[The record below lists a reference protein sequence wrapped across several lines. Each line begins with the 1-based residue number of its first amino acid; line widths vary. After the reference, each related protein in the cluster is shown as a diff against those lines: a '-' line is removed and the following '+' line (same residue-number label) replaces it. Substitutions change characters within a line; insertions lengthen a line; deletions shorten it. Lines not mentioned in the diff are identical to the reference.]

1 MKSAEDALSV
11 IKEGLTKLVQA
22 VEEARFDQLDE
33 IGDEYLRLASSLR
46 AKPLFLYFPDEFLP
60 ISNKDH
66 LTHFLKLLGQSPE
79 GGLHAQN
86 RQLLEYLRA
95 QPEFAGVDTLQMMR
109 FLYESHP
116 PPARLRQHAPGETA
130 STGDEDTPA
139 VAIETALPASRVDL
153 GQSLNWIFYGPPG
166 TGKTWSALH
175 EVRQLLLSKNLGQ
188 AESARYAKALMQN
201 NRDELKSMAALLE
214 GTGEQQEVRYWW
226 VTASP
231 AQWTW
236 DELFR
241 KKAEVFRHGRIQ
253 RNYEEIAEG
262 DLVFGYTAGPK
273 KEITAI
279 ARVKQLVSKGQAQT
293 FELDGNVRYEVK
305 DGVFKRVCRRAQ
317 QDSNHIYALLIDEI
331 NRGNISKVFGEL
343 ITLLEP
349 DKRIGTLNEIKV
361 TLPYSGE
368 AFGVPENLLIVGT
381 MNTADR
387 SIALLDVALRRRFT
401 FVELM
406 PQPNLLGEV
415 AGVQLDKLLTALNH
429 RLEAQLDRDHQIG
442 HSYFMGLKNF
452 EDLRFVWE
460 HKLIPLLQE
469 YFYGD
474 GGKLLALLGKEFIG
488 RRNVRLG
495 DEDDAEERAVFRLQM
510 PEGNDL
516 AEALK
521 RLAGS

>member
-1 MKSAEDALSV
+1 MK
-11 IKEGLTKLVQA
+11 
-22 VEEARFDQLDE
+22 
-33 IGDEYLRLASSLR
+33 
-46 AKPLFLYFPDEFLP
+46 P
-60 ISNKDH
+60 ISVFEHERIESLSEVEKFALD
-66 LTHFLKLLGQSPE
+66 KLLGPRSERMFDLGWREARATSFVGVVQLGSRSMQVLPKMHRS
-79 GGLHAQN
+79 GLSASECERRATAN
-86 RQLLEYLRA
+86 LLRGYVVVE
-95 QPEFAGVDTLQMMR
+95 
-109 FLYESHP
+109 
-116 PPARLRQHAPGETA
+116 ARLDVMKGRW
-130 STGDEDTPA
+130 
-139 VAIETALPASRVDL
+139 L
-153 GQSLNWIFYGPPG
+153 
-166 TGKTWSALH
+166 
-175 EVRQLLLSKNLGQ
+175 
-188 AESARYAKALMQN
+188 
-201 NRDELKSMAALLE
+201 AA
-214 GTGEQQEVRYWW
+214 
-226 VTASP
+226 A
-231 AQWTW
+231 
-236 DELFR
+236 
-241 KKAEVFRHGRIQ
+241 
-253 RNYEEIAEG
+253 
-262 DLVFGYTAGPK
+262 
-273 KEITAI
+273 
-279 ARVKQLVSKGQAQT
+279 QAQRSDGWRRDR
-293 FELDGNVRYEVK
+293 FEVAY
-305 DGVFKRVCRRAQ
+305 
-317 QDSNHIYALLIDEI
+317 DEI

-349 DKRIGTLNEIKV
+349 DKRIGSLNEIKV

-495 DEDDAEERAVFRLQM
+495 DVCDCNPRLKPCWATVGRPCRDFRMRVILFFGNSGK
-510 PEGNDL
+510 EG
-516 AEALK
+516 
-521 RLAGS
+521 SITC

>member
-1 MKSAEDALSV
+1 M
-11 IKEGLTKLVQA
+11 
-22 VEEARFDQLDE
+22 
-33 IGDEYLRLASSLR
+33 
-46 AKPLFLYFPDEFLP
+46 
-60 ISNKDH
+60 
-66 LTHFLKLLGQSPE
+66 
-79 GGLHAQN
+79 
-86 RQLLEYLRA
+86 
-95 QPEFAGVDTLQMMR
+95 
-109 FLYESHP
+109 
-116 PPARLRQHAPGETA
+116 
-130 STGDEDTPA
+130 
-139 VAIETALPASRVDL
+139 
-153 GQSLNWIFYGPPG
+153 
-166 TGKTWSALH
+166 
-175 EVRQLLLSKNLGQ
+175 
-188 AESARYAKALMQN
+188 
-201 NRDELKSMAALLE
+201 
-214 GTGEQQEVRYWW
+214 
-226 VTASP
+226 
-231 AQWTW
+231 
-236 DELFR
+236 
-241 KKAEVFRHGRIQ
+241 
-253 RNYEEIAEG
+253 
-262 DLVFGYTAGPK
+262 
-273 KEITAI
+273 
-279 ARVKQLVSKGQAQT
+279 
-293 FELDGNVRYEVK
+293 
-305 DGVFKRVCRRAQ
+305 
-317 QDSNHIYALLIDEI
+317 
-331 NRGNISKVFGEL
+331 
-343 ITLLEP
+343 ITLLEL
-349 DKRIGTLNEIKV
+349 DKRIGRLNEIKV